1 MQSTH
6 IRCLWL
12 SPRFFLNGS
21 ENKIRFP
28 FNKMNL
34 LLDRWCSSPWMK
46 NGFWK
51 KKVFKNSLRID
62 IRMTDGITEGRV
74 LSFQITFLGFFYQK
88 NWQITIFGDPK
99 NSFTLQKVFGQTT
112 CETAAESKSLCTHF
126 TSLLCHNQVQ
136 EINFIVLL
144 TT

>member
-21 ENKIRFP
+21 ENKKDSL
-28 FNKMNL
+28 NKMNL

-46 NGFWK
+46 K

-74 LSFQITFLGFFYQK
+74 LSFQITFLSFFTKK
-88 NWQITIFGDPK
+88 NWQITILG
-99 NSFTLQKVFGQTT
+99 TQKLIYI
-112 CETAAESKSLCTHF
+112 AESFWPNHMWNCCWEQEFVYSLYFAALPQSGAMDQFYCT
-126 TSLLCHNQVQ
+126 
-136 EINFIVLL
+136 IVLF